1 MESRKSFK
9 HKPFINKFNRE
20 KINYPSKIDDWKK
33 VEKNNPTIA
42 PKEQKI
48 LPAYISNHNP
58 TREKTIILL
67 MIPNKEKEG
76 CHYLA
81 VKKKF
86 TLLRG
91 ITSNIMEIFI
101 VSIVFILLEQKI
113 NLNLMKNY
121 VKIKFLWNFNTNRK

>member
-67 MIPNKEKEG
+67 MIPNMEKEG

-81 VKKKF
+81 VKKIF

-91 ITSNIMEIFI
+91 ITSKHNGDFYCFNCLHTFRTENKLK
-101 VSIVFILLEQKI
+101 SHEKLCKNKVF
-113 NLNLMKNY
+113 
-121 VKIKFLWNFNTNRK
+121 VKF

>member
-1 MESRKSFK
+1 M
-9 HKPFINKFNRE
+9 
-20 KINYPSKIDDWKK
+20 
-33 VEKNNPTIA
+33 
-42 PKEQKI
+42 

-81 VKKKF
+81 VKKIF

-91 ITSNIMEIFI
+91 ITSKHNGDFYCFNCLHTFRTENKLK
-101 VSIVFILLEQKI
+101 SHEKLCKNKVFVE
-113 NLNLMKNY
+113 
-121 VKIKFLWNFNTNRK
+121 F

>member
-1 MESRKSFK
+1 MESRKSLK

-81 VKKKF
+81 VKKIF
-86 TLLRG
+86 TLLRE
-91 ITSNIMEIFI
+91 ITSKHNGDFYCFNCLHTFRTENKLK
-101 VSIVFILLEQKI
+101 SHEKLCKNKVFVE
-113 NLNLMKNY
+113 
-121 VKIKFLWNFNTNRK
+121 F

>member
-1 MESRKSFK
+1 MESRKSLK

-33 VEKNNPTIA
+33 VEKNNTTIA

-81 VKKKF
+81 VKKIF

-91 ITSNIMEIFI
+91 ITSKHNGDFYCFNCLHTFRTENKLK
-101 VSIVFILLEQKI
+101 SHEKLCKNKVFVE
-113 NLNLMKNY
+113 
-121 VKIKFLWNFNTNRK
+121 F

>member
-81 VKKKF
+81 VKKIF

-91 ITSNIMEIFI
+91 ITSKHNGDFYCFNCLHTSRTENKLK
-101 VSIVFILLEQKI
+101 SHEKLCKNKVFVE
-113 NLNLMKNY
+113 
-121 VKIKFLWNFNTNRK
+121 F

>member
-1 MESRKSFK
+1 MESRKSLK

-81 VKKKF
+81 VKKIF

-91 ITSNIMEIFI
+91 ITSKHNGDFYCFNCLHTFRTENKLK
-101 VSIVFILLEQKI
+101 SHEKLCKNKVFVE
-113 NLNLMKNY
+113 
-121 VKIKFLWNFNTNRK
+121 F

>member
-1 MESRKSFK
+1 MESRKSLK
-9 HKPFINKFNRE
+9 HEPFINKFNRE

-33 VEKNNPTIA
+33 VEKNNTTIA

-81 VKKKF
+81 VKKIF

-91 ITSNIMEIFI
+91 ITSKHNGDFYCFNCLHTFRTENKLK
-101 VSIVFILLEQKI
+101 SHEKLCKNKVFVE
-113 NLNLMKNY
+113 
-121 VKIKFLWNFNTNRK
+121 F

>member
-1 MESRKSFK
+1 M
-9 HKPFINKFNRE
+9 
-20 KINYPSKIDDWKK
+20 
-33 VEKNNPTIA
+33 
-42 PKEQKI
+42 

-81 VKKKF
+81 VKKIF

-91 ITSNIMEIFI
+91 ITSKHNGDFYCFNCLQTFRTENKLK
-101 VSIVFILLEQKI
+101 SHEKLCKNKVFVE
-113 NLNLMKNY
+113 
-121 VKIKFLWNFNTNRK
+121 F

>member
-1 MESRKSFK
+1 MESRKSLK

-33 VEKNNPTIA
+33 VEKNNTTIA

-81 VKKKF
+81 VKKIF
-86 TLLRG
+86 TLLRE
-91 ITSNIMEIFI
+91 ITSKHNEDFYCFNCLHTFRTENKLK
-101 VSIVFILLEQKI
+101 SHEKLCKNKVFVE
-113 NLNLMKNY
+113 
-121 VKIKFLWNFNTNRK
+121 F

>member
-81 VKKKF
+81 VKKIF

-91 ITSNIMEIFI
+91 ITSKHNGDFYCFNCLHTFRTENKLK
-101 VSIVFILLEQKI
+101 SHEKLCKNKVFVE
-113 NLNLMKNY
+113 
-121 VKIKFLWNFNTNRK
+121 F

>member
-81 VKKKF
+81 LKKIF

-91 ITSNIMEIFI
+91 ITSKHNGDFYCFNCLHTFRTENKLK
-101 VSIVFILLEQKI
+101 SHEKLCKNKVFVE
-113 NLNLMKNY
+113 
-121 VKIKFLWNFNTNRK
+121 F

>member
-1 MESRKSFK
+1 MESRKSLK

-48 LPAYISNHNP
+48 LPPYISNHNP

-81 VKKKF
+81 VKKIF

-91 ITSNIMEIFI
+91 ITSKHNGDFYCFNCLHTFRTENKLK
-101 VSIVFILLEQKI
+101 SHEKLCKNKVFVE
-113 NLNLMKNY
+113 
-121 VKIKFLWNFNTNRK
+121 F